1 MGMLE
6 FFIFKIFGEGNFA
19 MPYTTPPP
27 PGCGPFSSSPLLMFG
42 RIWLQDLPTLRERE
56 SIKSVFIL

>member
-19 MPYTTPPP
+19 MPYTTPP

-56 SIKSVFIL
+56 H